1 MLFGIKKKWSK
12 CVSNLLKG
20 LRLKSGSCWDVTYF
34 ITIFQVVVILYQFFL
49 FSRSRVLLFQ
59 NLQFYTSP
67 GISKKKNLKINK
79 TWVDPF
85 QWWKPFVNI
94 ISKYFF
100 PTMFAL
106 IYSCILLIQFL
117 LFTIIF
123 QNIFLQ
129 LRYKVKERL
138 SSIFCMI
145 KWHLK
150 TK

>member
-1 MLFGIKKKWSK
+1 MEQMCFKPFKRFKIK
-12 CVSNLLKG
+12 VRQLL
-20 LRLKSGSCWDVTYF
+20 RRDVFYHDFSGCCHTVPVNKD
-34 ITIFQVVVILYQFFL
+34 QFFL

-79 TWVDPF
+79 TWVWSILMVETF
-85 QWWKPFVNI
+85 CEYHIKVF
-94 ISKYFF
+94 FF